1 MNFMFRNSIL
11 AWSFAWFASP
21 LLPAQDA
28 LTSDQLKMLQDPGG
42 WEYIKISDVDN
53 GIQTQH
59 TCFDG
64 HPHPQQCSGTLTL
77 SADNSFIQ
85 KTRIHGQTVQR
96 QGTYQLDGNQLTFF
110 DELGTKD
117 GPYMLNISTQTKRL
131 TMQMLSVRIDL
142 ELERQYRKDRQS
154 QKQSPP
160 ALQ

>member
-1 MNFMFRNSIL
+1 MFPKRIL
-11 AWSFAWFASP
+11 MCSLALFTFRLA
-21 LLPAQDA
+21 LPAQQGG

-64 HPHPQQCSGTLTL
+64 HPHPEQCSGTLTL
-77 SADNSFIQ
+77 SAGNTFIQ

-117 GPYMLNISTQTKRL
+117 GPYTLTINTQAKRL
-131 TMQMLSVRIDL
+131 VMQMLPVRIN
-142 ELERQYRKDRQS
+142 
-154 QKQSPP
+154 
-160 ALQ
+160 